1 MLELQTFDAKP
12 TLRKSLEPDYATTME
27 PAIDLVHLARQ
38 TDGDDVLEADLLA
51 MFDRQAAK
59 IVAKLSAGEAS
70 AQDRADIAHKLRG
83 SALAMGAW
91 RVAKAAQEYEKACES
106 SRDGGLEPS
115 ASLAALISSVE
126 EARAVIAAF
135 QG

>member
-70 AQDRADIAHKLRG
+70 AQDARGHRAQAARLGAGDGGVARG
-83 SALAMGAW
+83 ESGSKSMKRPANSREMAG
-91 RVAKAAQEYEKACES
+91 S
-106 SRDGGLEPS
+106 SRRP
-115 ASLAALISSVE
+115 
-126 EARAVIAAF
+126 RWPP
-135 QG
+135 

>member
-1 MLELQTFDAKP
+1 MLELQTLESTP
-12 TLRKSLEPDYATTME
+12 TLRKSLEPDYATTLE

-38 TDGDDVLEADLLA
+38 TDGDDALEAELLA

-59 IVAKLSAGEAS
+59 IIMKLSASEAPPRE
-70 AQDRADIAHKLRG
+70 RADIAHKLRG
-83 SALAMGAW
+83 SATAIGAW
-91 RVAKAAQEYEKACES
+91 RVAKSAQDYENACES
-106 SRDGGLEPS
+106 ATHGGLEPS

-126 EARAVIAAF
+126 EARAVIAAL